1 MPMAQTLVQAWKK
14 CRTKEPPFIF
24 PGDEVLLSPRLKDK
38 VSTHRSFKYFIKQAT
53 KGDYAGYRAE
63 LNRLQLGL
71 IPFPYMGDLR
81 KASIFILMLNPGFNA
96 KHHFAE
102 ANPNFRKALVKNLYQ
117 RNLNK
122 EFPFM
127 SLNPQFAWHSDYWTS
142 RFQKILE
149 KLIEKKNITYREAL
163 SVIANKVACL
173 QYVPYHSKSG
183 LPGGLPTL
191 ASTEKVLQHVHKV
204 ILPKVKKDKAL
215 VIVMRKSKEW
225 GLPNHKKIIKY
236 KGPATRGGYLTDK
249 ARRKIEKR
257 LGL

>member
-1 MPMAQTLVQAWKK
+1 MAQTLFQAWKK
-14 CRTKEPPFIF
+14 CRIKEPPFIF
-24 PGDEVLLSPRLKDK
+24 PGDEVLLSPKLQDK
-38 VSTHRSFKYFIKQAT
+38 VSTHRSFNYFIKQAT
-53 KGDYAGYRAE
+53 KGDYASYKAE
-63 LNRLQLGL
+63 LNKLQLGL
-71 IPFPYMGDLR
+71 IPMPYTGDLR

-102 ANPNFRKALVKNLYQ
+102 ANPNFRRALIKNLYQ
-117 RNLNK
+117 QNLNK
-122 EFPFM
+122 DFPFM
-127 SLNPQFAWHSDYWTS
+127 SLNPQFAWHSDYWTR

-163 SVIANKVACL
+163 KVIAKKVACL

-191 ASTEKVLQHVHKV
+191 ASTEKIRQHVHKV
-204 ILPKVKKDKAL
+204 ILPKVKKDKVL

-225 GLPNHKKIIKY
+225 GLPRHRNIIKY
-236 KGPATRGGYLTDK
+236 KGPDTRGAFLTDK